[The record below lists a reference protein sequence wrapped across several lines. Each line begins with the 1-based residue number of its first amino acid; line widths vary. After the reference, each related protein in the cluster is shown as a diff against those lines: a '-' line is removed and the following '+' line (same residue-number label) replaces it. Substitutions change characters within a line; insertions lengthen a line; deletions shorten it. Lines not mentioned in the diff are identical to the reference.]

1 MPYDLKTLTA
11 WCVGLSWLYI
21 GCNVL
26 LAATIVAM
34 PDAVLDALASEDFG
48 LDGSPALFMAVVM
61 LFLVYAVAGLACY
74 IASAVWIYRASA
86 NARAID
92 PDPERIAPGWAI
104 GWFCIPI
111 ANLWMPF
118 RAIKQCW
125 NSSMHGPGALAR
137 AAPGFFALWWAAW
150 ILADVLSGISYRL
163 SSAPDPASQLSSLRL
178 DAAGSVVVIVSAL
191 CWIRILQDIAAAQGD
206 QSAMSDVFV

>member
-21 GCNVL
+21 GCNIL

-34 PDAVLDALASEDFG
+34 PDTVLEALASEDFG
-48 LDGSPALFMAVVM
+48 MEGSFGLLLAVAL
-61 LFLVYAVAGLACY
+61 LFLVYGVAGLACY

-86 NARAID
+86 NARAIA
-92 PDPERIAPGWAI
+92 PDPARIRPGWAI

-111 ANLWMPF
+111 ANFWMPF

-125 NSSMHGPGALAR
+125 NSSMHGPGALTR
-137 AAPGFFALWWAAW
+137 AAPGFFALWWTAW
-150 ILADVLSGISYRL
+150 ILADVLGAISYRL
-163 SSAPDPASQLSSLRL
+163 SSGPDPDSQLSSLYL
-178 DAAGSVVVIVSAL
+178 NAAGGVVVTVSAV

-206 QSAMSDVFV
+206 QSVMSDVFV